1 MEHSHIKTPHYF
13 LRAMILLGFAMLIVY
28 LVKTDSLIFY
38 IAPHMQNYVKYS
50 SVLLYAIAIYQVYLG
65 INSIWG
71 KKAELSCGCEHPP
84 STSRFKNT
92 VAYSLFI
99 FPLCLGFLLPST
111 AMSSSLA
118 EKKGMNLSTS
128 VAAKSINKQLDAAGS
143 PDNNALSVP
152 PTPASTA
159 SPLAPAQSDKPT
171 TVTETAR
178 SSNTAKTPPTEAQLQ
193 EMFKAPDEFNEDF
206 SKMGMILYKRD
217 LITVKPEIY
226 MEVLSTID
234 LFKEHF
240 IGKKIELTGF
250 VYREKDLRTDQFI
263 VGRFAVSCCS
273 ADASPYG
280 VLTEFPTA
288 NNFAKDT
295 WVKVTG
301 TIENGNYNGN
311 DIFTIH
317 ATKVEK
323 IPDPKTPY
331 VYPNFDPVPELNKN

>member
-1 MEHSHIKTPHYF
+1 MELQRSKTSHYF
-13 LRAMILLGFAMLIVY
+13 LRACILLGFAMLIVY
-28 LVKTDSLIFY
+28 LAKTDRLVYY

-50 SVLLYAIAIYQVYLG
+50 SVLLYVIAIYQIYLG
-65 INSIWG
+65 INSVWG
-71 KKAELSCGCEHPP
+71 KKAEPTCDCAHPTSP
-84 STSRFKNT
+84 SRFKNT

-99 FPLCLGFLLPST
+99 IPLCLGFLLPST

-118 EKKGMNLSTS
+118 DKKGMNLSTNT
-128 VAAKSINKQLDAAGS
+128 AAKNINKQLAAAGQTDNSATLTAATTSAAAS
-143 PDNNALSVP
+143 PAP
-152 PTPASTA
+152 APTPTPAAT
-159 SPLAPAQSDKPT
+159 PT
-171 TVTETAR
+171 PKT
-178 SSNTAKTPPTEAQLQ
+178 NTAATPPTDEQLK

-206 SKMGMILYKRD
+206 AKMGMILYKRD

-226 MEVLSTID
+226 MEILSTID

-250 VYREKDLRTDQFI
+250 VYREQDLRSDQFI

-280 VLTEFPTA
+280 VLTEFATA
-288 NNFAKDT
+288 NHFAKDT

-317 ATKVEK
+317 ATKVDQ
-323 IPDPKTPY
+323 IPTPKTPY
-331 VYPNFDPVPELNKN
+331 VYPNFDPIPELKKQ